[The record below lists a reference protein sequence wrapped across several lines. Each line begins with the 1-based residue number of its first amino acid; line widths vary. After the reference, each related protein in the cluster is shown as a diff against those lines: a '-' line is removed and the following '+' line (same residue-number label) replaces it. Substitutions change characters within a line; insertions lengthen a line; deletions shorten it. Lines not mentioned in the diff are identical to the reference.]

1 VEAARR
7 SACLILALA
16 ALAGCGGSH
25 KNAAAAPNRV
35 AASAPCTI
43 DRGVLPKWARTG
55 FSDPEPKMPHV
66 LGQGGDIAAIL
77 FGDPLSSPPDP
88 DRGNKVL
95 WVPRETPLTYT
106 RLAITA
112 RQGDRTVKRNVDL
125 GPSLVDLPAAGCW
138 QLSLAWKGHE
148 DSLALA
154 YVKP

>member
-25 KNAAAAPNRV
+25 KTA
-35 AASAPCTI
+35 AASACAV

-55 FSDPEPKMPHV
+55 FSDPQPKMPHV
-66 LGQGGDIAAIL
+66 LGSGGHIAAII
-77 FGDPLSSPPDP
+77 FGDPLYSPPDA
-88 DRGNKVL
+88 DRANKVL

-112 RQGDRTVKRNVDL
+112 TNGDRTVHRKVDL
-125 GPSLVDLPAAGCW
+125 GPSYVDLPAPGCW
-138 QLSLAWKGHE
+138 QLSLSWKGHK
-148 DSLALA
+148 DTLALK